1 MTLTLDP
8 VAADW
13 TQEVGIEA
21 VGFLNLIQEFPDVH
35 HLRGSSATASYGFDC
50 ATPFIRWRAVKLL
63 KR

>member
-35 HLRGSSATASYGFDC
+35 HLRGQQEVSVLIVPLRSPAGE
-50 ATPFIRWRAVKLL
+50 L
-63 KR
+63 